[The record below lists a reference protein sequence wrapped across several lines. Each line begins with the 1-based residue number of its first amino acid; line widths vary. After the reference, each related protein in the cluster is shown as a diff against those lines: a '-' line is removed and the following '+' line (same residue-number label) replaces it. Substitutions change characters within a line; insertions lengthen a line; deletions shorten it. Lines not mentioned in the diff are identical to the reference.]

1 VRTVVGAL
9 LVASACYS
17 PHPQAG
23 SPCPDNICPT
33 GLVCSPAT
41 HTCEVT
47 AQNGDAGNPD
57 APPDV
62 AEDANVDAN
71 TQAFLHR
78 RRLTIKN
85 QSSSVMPA
93 GMTVT
98 VPFTMLQ
105 NLVSTNKAKADF
117 SDVRVIGDTVGE
129 RDRIIDPPSG
139 PAPVAISFS
148 LGAPLAANAS
158 TTEYAIYYTYPM
170 AGPAPENGHNV
181 FPVYDDFSS
190 TISSVW
196 LKHDAPATSNGQ
208 LVLRAG
214 HTDAITT
221 TASADNIPIISS
233 VELVAMVPNPDSD
246 PTTQP
251 EGTFF
256 YWFGYQHTGD
266 FSASDP
272 WVVWIARGK
281 SGIGA
286 EQKSPVGCE
295 AGCEPTAGTQ
305 DTAFHYYGVVRNAN
319 ETKFTRDGAP
329 PVTITVQN
337 TEDYSLMVRNYM
349 ATSDV
354 DVDWIRARARVNP
367 DPTIAVGGEENL

>member
-1 VRTVVGAL
+1 VRSVVAFAL
-9 LVASACYS
+9 LGACYA

-23 SPCPDNICPT
+23 APCPDNVCPT

-41 HTCEVT
+41 RTCEVS
-47 AQNGDAGNPD
+47 AQQPDAHVAD

-71 TQAFLHR
+71 TSTFKYR
-78 RRLTIKN
+78 RRITIKN
-85 QSSSVMPA
+85 VSNSTMPA

-98 VPFTMLQ
+98 VPFATLSALLTAGKV
-105 NLVSTNKAKADF
+105 NGDF
-117 SDVRVIGDTVGE
+117 SDLRVIGDTVGE
-129 RDRIIDPPSG
+129 RDRIIDLPSD
-139 PAPVAISFS
+139 PAPVAFHFS
-148 LGAPLAANAS
+148 LGAPIAAGATS
-158 TTEYAIYYTYPM
+158 TEYAVYYDYPT
-170 AGPAPENGHNV
+170 AGAPPANGRNV
-181 FPVYDDFSS
+181 FPIYEDF
-190 TISSVW
+190 TTPIASVW
-196 LKHDAPATSNGQ
+196 MHNDSPMLANGQ

-221 TASADNIPIISS
+221 TAANDNIPLVSS
-233 VELVAMVPNPDSD
+233 MELIVRIPDPTSN

-251 EGTFF
+251 EGTFY

-281 SGIGA
+281 NGVGA

-295 AGCEPTAGTQ
+295 AGCAPAPITQ
-305 DTAFHYYGVVRNAN
+305 DTGAHYYAVLRNPG
-319 ETKFTRDGAP
+319 ESKFYRDSSAP
-329 PVTITVQN
+329 TTISVTN
-337 TEDYSLMVRNYM
+337 TTDYSLMVRNYM

-354 DVDWIRARARVNP
+354 DVEWLRARARVNP
-367 DPTIAVGGEENL
+367 DPTITVGTEEAL